1 MSSLC
6 KPSKMQLSWRCTWKT
21 QLYFAGQLRLT
32 CLHLEKSCLL
42 FSKPSKQ
49 GKKEAE
55 KLHDRKH
62 IFWTHLKLLLCGWT
76 SLFTQKTTTTHRII
90 FCQHARKRIAVGRK
104 LAVSFK
110 ATLRTLSKHTSSHLY
125 NMEVSQHTVPLLLL
139 NPQLFYVQ

>member
-32 CLHLEKSCLL
+32 CLHLEKSCLSFPNPPNKAKRKL
-42 FSKPSKQ
+42 RSFVTENTFS
-49 GKKEAE
+49 EHIWNFCYVAE
-55 KLHDRKH
+55 
-62 IFWTHLKLLLCGWT
+62 LLSSPRRQL
-76 SLFTQKTTTTHRII
+76 LHRII

-139 NPQLFYVQ
+139 NPQLFYIQ